1 MLIAG
6 AGGLATQLLDDLLS
20 APNGEIVFWSET
32 ETKYAFLK
40 EKFRMLTTD
49 EEVVDYFNT
58 HGKTYINCVG
68 GIDGRRQ
75 VTERFRLLGGESL
88 TYISPNS
95 IISPYITVGKG
106 TLILSRVEIEPGVV
120 IGDDC
125 LVNKTA
131 NIGHGCIIGSNCE
144 IAPGV
149 IITGEVEMRPNSFIG
164 TRAVILPKVTI
175 GENAIV
181 GAGSIVKKDVP
192 DNAVVSGE
200 FATVKYFRK

>member
-20 APNGEIVFWSET
+20 TQTEEIVFWSET
-32 ETKYAFLK
+32 ETKYTFLK
-40 EKFRMLTTD
+40 EKFRILRTD
-49 EEVVDYFNT
+49 EDVTDYFNT
-58 HGKTYINCVG
+58 RGRAYINCIG
-68 GIDGRRQ
+68 SIENRQ
-75 VTERFRLLGGESL
+75 LITERFRLLGGEAS

-95 IISPYITVGKG
+95 IISPYITVGAG

-120 IGDDC
+120 IGDNC

-149 IITGEVEMRPNSFIG
+149 ILTGEVEMGSNSYIG
-164 TRAVILPKVTI
+164 TRAVILPKVVI
-175 GENAIV
+175 GQNAV
-181 GAGSIVKKDVP
+181 VTAGSVVKKNVP
-192 DNAVVSGE
+192 DNAVVSCE
-200 FATVKYFRK
+200 FASVKYFRK